1 MITKNEKNLINE
13 NYIEKNLKLDVG
25 YINLYELGTSICNNS
40 LYEDYI
46 MYEKEKEIS
55 IGIGK
60 KLTVTVNSNDI
71 TINEENKKFS
81 LDICDINQDIKSV
94 FKSISINNWRAYGIA
109 NFSLA
114 YYNYNI
120 EASKEDSK
128 LIELFI
134 PKVDIRITEDNISI
148 KTFHKKDLDN
158 IIQTIEN
165 FDQNLNN
172 KNHDSKYISDT
183 NLKEQN
189 SQEYKDIVS
198 KAVEDIQNEKYEKV
212 ILSRKITLDKKV
224 NMSKSYIL
232 GRSQNNPARS
242 YYLKLNGLEVI
253 GYSPETIAEID
264 KNKVVHTFPLAGTR
278 AMNNDKNKKDSLK
291 KELLTD
297 PKEISEHAV
306 SVKLAYDELEK
317 VCEDKSVCVTRFMD
331 VLERGTVQHL
341 ASRLRGQIK
350 ENLNEWHAFNML
362 FPAVTASGI
371 PKKECIKA
379 ISNLEK
385 ESRDLY
391 SGSVMIYD
399 KDGSLDASLVLRSVY
414 QNEESTWL
422 RAGAG
427 IVKLSNPEREL
438 EETREKLSSVSQQLL
453 EL

>member
-13 NYIEKNLKLDVG
+13 NYIEKNLKLDVE

-114 YYNYNI
+114 YHNYNI

-134 PKVDIRITEDNISI
+134 PKVDIRITEGNISI
-148 KTFHKKDLDN
+148 KTFYKKDLDN

-172 KNHDSKYISDT
+172 KNNNSKYISDT

-278 AMNNDKNKKDSLK
+278 AMNNDKNKKDNLR

-306 SVKLAYDELEK
+306 SVKLAYDELEN

-350 ENLNEWHAFNML
+350 ENLNEWHAFNIL

-379 ISNLEK
+379 ISKLEK

-414 QNEESTWL
+414 QNEDSTWL

>member
-1 MITKNEKNLINE
+1 MITEIKKFLVEE
-13 NYIEKNLKLDVG
+13 DYIDKYLKKDIG
-25 YINLYELGTSICNNS
+25 NINLYELGTRICDNS
-40 LYEDYI
+40 LYDDYV
-46 MYEKEKEIS
+46 MYEKENEIS
-55 IGIGK
+55 IGLGK
-60 KLTVTVNSNDI
+60 KLEIIVNKNII
-71 TINEENKKFS
+71 TIKSKNE
-81 LDICDINQDIKSV
+81 DISIQTDDINQDLKFI
-94 FKSISINNWRAYGIA
+94 FESIDILEWRAYGIS

-114 YYNYNI
+114 YHNYNI
-120 EASKEDSK
+120 ESSKENSN

-134 PKVDIRITEDNISI
+134 PNIDIRMSEDSISI
-148 KTFHKKDLDN
+148 KTFYKKDLDN

-165 FDQNLNN
+165 FKKSSDNN
-172 KNHDSKYISDT
+172 DNRYISDT
-183 NLKEQN
+183 SLKEQN
-189 SQEYKDIVS
+189 SQEYKSIVS
-198 KAVEDIQNEKYEKV
+198 KAVEDIKNEKYEKV
-212 ILSRKITLDKKV
+212 ILSRKIILDKKI
-224 NMSKSYIL
+224 NMSKSYVL
-232 GRSQNNPARS
+232 GRSKNNPARS
-242 YYLKLNGLEVI
+242 YYLKINGLEVI

-278 AMNNDKNKKDSLK
+278 AMNQDKGKKDGLR

-306 SVKLAYDELEK
+306 SVKLAYEELEK
-317 VCEDKSVCVTRFMD
+317 VCKDRSVCVTRFMD

-341 ASRLRGQIK
+341 ASRLRGKIK
-350 ENLNEWHAFNML
+350 DNLNEWHAFNML

-379 ISNLEK
+379 ISKLEK
-385 ESRDLY
+385 EPRDLY

>member
-1 MITKNEKNLINE
+1 MITAMKKILLEE
-13 NYIEKNLKLDVG
+13 DYIEKKLKKDMG
-25 YINLYELGTSICNNS
+25 NINLYELGTSICDNS
-40 LYEDYI
+40 LYDEHVI
-46 MYEKEKEIS
+46 YEKEKEIS

-60 KLTVTVNSNDI
+60 KLEVIVNPKLINIRDE
-71 TINEENKKFS
+71 NEEVS
-81 LDICDINQDIKSV
+81 IETDDINQDIK
-94 FKSISINNWRAYGIA
+94 FIFESIDIDEWRAYGIA

-114 YYNYNI
+114 YHNYNI
-120 EASKEDSK
+120 ESSKENSK

-134 PKVDIRITEDNISI
+134 PKVDIRITEKEILI
-148 KTFHKKDLDN
+148 RTFYKKDLDN
-158 IIQTIEN
+158 IIETIEN
-165 FDQNLNN
+165 FNKNLNN
-172 KNHDSKYISDT
+172 KNNDSKYISDT
-183 NLKEQN
+183 SLKEQN
-189 SQEYKDIVS
+189 SQEYKYIVS
-198 KAVEDIQNEKYEKV
+198 KAVEDIQNKKYEKV

-232 GRSQNNPARS
+232 GRSKNNPARS
-242 YYLKLNGLEVI
+242 YYVKLNGLEVI
-253 GYSPETIAEID
+253 GYSPETVAEID
-264 KNKVVHTFPLAGTR
+264 KNKIVHTFPLAGTR
-278 AMNNDKNKKDSLK
+278 AMNDDEDKKDSLR

-306 SVKLAYDELEK
+306 SVKLAYEELEN
-317 VCEDKSVCVTRFMD
+317 VCEDESVCVTRFMD

-341 ASRLRGQIK
+341 ASRLRGKIK

-371 PKKECIKA
+371 PKKECIEA
-379 ISNLEK
+379 ISKLEK

-414 QNEESTWL
+414 QNQESTWL

-427 IVKLSNPEREL
+427 IVKLSHPEREL